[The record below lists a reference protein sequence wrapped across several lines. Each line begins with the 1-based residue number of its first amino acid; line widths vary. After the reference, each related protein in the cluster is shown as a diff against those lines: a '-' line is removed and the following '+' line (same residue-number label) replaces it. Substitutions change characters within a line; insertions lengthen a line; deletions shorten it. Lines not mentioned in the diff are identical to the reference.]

1 MEKKHFGLLVIIFAG
16 AIFVASGVAQP
27 VLAADFKD
35 FKLESPIEH
44 KNFGDLIDAIIKF
57 IFNIALAL
65 APLLI
70 VIGGFYF
77 VTAAGDPSKI
87 ETGKRIILYTL
98 IGFLIIL
105 ISRGLVEVIK
115 GLIRVVE

>member
-1 MEKKHFGLLVIIFAG
+1 MKKYLLALLIILFTG
-16 AIFVASGVAQP
+16 TIFIVSGTMQSVSGDTFTGQ
-27 VLAADFKD
+27 
-35 FKLESPIEH
+35 LEPPIEH
-44 KNFGDLIDAIIKF
+44 ETFEDLIGAIISF
-57 IFNIALAL
+57 IFTIALVL

-70 VIGGFYF
+70 IIGGFYF
-77 VTAAGDPSKI
+77 VAAAGDAKKI

-115 GLIRVVE
+115 GLIKVVD

>member
-16 AIFVASGVAQP
+16 AIFVASGVVQP
-27 VLAADFKD
+27 VLAAGL
-35 FKLESPIEH
+35 KLESPIEH

>member
-16 AIFVASGVAQP
+16 AIFVASGVVQP
-27 VLAADFKD
+27 VLAAD
-35 FKLESPIEH
+35 KLESPIEH